1 LFEGCEHEARTDH
14 SGADEEVAM
23 QQLGAMERLRL
34 HYDSKY
40 ASADWRTVKPIPVMR
55 NPVYRTENLVAI
67 AARLSGGSYLE
78 IGAGNGETI
87 LSLLD
92 YYEHLVGTELSPVR
106 ARQLQLL
113 FAQNPKVE
121 ILVNNVEQGG
131 LPFPD
136 STFDA
141 VAIVAVI
148 EHTVEPIGVM
158 REIHRVLK
166 PGGRAIVDTPNIAK
180 WTRRLKLLAGYFPS
194 TASLREG
201 LINYDLKNPTELHDE
216 GHLHYFTFRS
226 FSRIAC
232 ERAGFERVEF
242 RGYGKTLLH
251 RVWPEMFSELCVV
264 LHKRVS

>member
-1 LFEGCEHEARTDH
+1 
-14 SGADEEVAM
+14 M
-23 QQLGAMERLRL
+23 QQLGTPERLRL

-40 ASADWRTVKPIPVMR
+40 ARADWRIVKPIPVVK
-55 NPVYRTENLVAI
+55 NPIHRTENSVAI

-78 IGAGNGETI
+78 IGAGEGATL

-92 YYEHLVGTELSPVR
+92 HYDRLVGTDLSPVR
-106 ARQLQLL
+106 ARQMQLL
-113 FAQNPKVE
+113 FARNPKVE
-121 ILVNNVEQGG
+121 VFVNNVEQGG

-136 STFDA
+136 STFDT

-166 PGGRAIVDTPNIAK
+166 PGGRAIIDTPNIAK

-194 TASLREG
+194 TASLQEG
-201 LINYDLKNPTELHDE
+201 LINYDLKSPTDLHDE

-226 FSRIAC
+226 LSRIAR
-232 ERAGFERVEF
+232 ERAGFERVESC
-242 RGYGKTLLH
+242 GYGKTFLH
-251 RVWPEMFSELCVV
+251 RFWPEMFSEICVV
-264 LHKRVS
+264 LHKGAR